1 MELTPEQRR
10 RNQDLINNRRIIGGE
25 KSKIM
30 AISPMKHAFCREVWR
45 QMLDNTWFAS
55 EVDVSKD
62 IECYRRE
69 LEDGEREA
77 YDKSLAFLSNL
88 DGIQLYNL
96 TENIAQHITSPE
108 VKMVLTR
115 QAYEEALHVD
125 AYSTMIEA
133 VSLDPMALYMM
144 FERDGIL
151 AAKNQHI
158 LRQSEGLGAAG
169 DAEGTP
175 RRFALSVVA
184 NIVLEG
190 IYFYSGFLNFYA
202 LGKRGLMMNSA
213 DQIKFINRDEIGHLN
228 FFIQILHTLMVE
240 NPEIFDAA
248 FWAEAEAIV
257 RSATELEI
265 SWGCYIIKG
274 GVLGL
279 SDSIMDGYIK
289 HLANKRWLAMIAP
302 FLTNPA
308 LSQFVSTKGELYPGV
323 KNPVEWVDKFSSI
336 NGDETNFFEG
346 KVKAYQLGSGGTL
359 AWGEDEDED

>member
-1 MELTPEQRR
+1 MELTPAQRR

-25 KSKIM
+25 KSKLM
-30 AISPMKHAFCREVWR
+30 AVNPMKHAFCKEVWT
-45 QMLDNTWFAS
+45 QMLANTWFAN
-55 EVDVSKD
+55 EIDVSKD
-62 IECYRRE
+62 VACYRNV
-69 LEDGEREA
+69 LTNGERDA

-133 VSLDPMALYMM
+133 ISLDPMELYMM
-144 FERDGIL
+144 FERDGVL
-151 AAKNQHI
+151 AAKNEHI
-158 LRQSEGLGAAG
+158 LRQSEGLGAADSG
-169 DAEGTP
+169 DP
-175 RRFALSVVA
+175 RQFALAVVA

-190 IYFYSGFLNFYA
+190 IYFYSGFLTFYA

-213 DQIKFINRDEIGHLN
+213 DQIKFINRDEVGHLN
-228 FFIQILHTLMVE
+228 FFIRILHTLMIE
-240 NPEIFDAA
+240 NPEVFDAS

-265 SWGCYIIKG
+265 NWGCYIIKG

-279 SDSIMDGYIK
+279 SDAIVSDYIQ
-289 HLANKRWLAMIAP
+289 HLANTRWSAMISA
-302 FLTNPA
+302 FSGRAALTR
-308 LSQFVSTKGELYPGV
+308 GDLYPGV
-323 KNPVEWVDKFSSI
+323 KNPVEWVTKFSSI

-346 KVKAYQLGSGGTL
+346 KVKSYQVGSGGTL
-359 AWGEDEDED
+359 AWD